1 MYGTDFGAG
10 GAMGLHCRI
19 IDGRSSPGSKATHPG
34 RRPVRRAVLAAL
46 FMLLPLFGG
55 CKSKGA
61 ESNRSV
67 AIVNGRPITY
77 LQYQD
82 VLKRLV
88 PVNSAES
95 VEDLLEIKKDLVNRL
110 IEEELILQEAA
121 RLAVTVSDGEV
132 SAEVEGLK
140 DEYGE
145 ESFREAIAE
154 RYGTF
159 ENWKERIRRKLLIR
173 KTIDRVTALGALP
186 TEADA
191 LQYYEEHADAYEV
204 PEQARARMIV
214 VADNEEAL
222 KIRASLTQ
230 ANFASIAKEKSLS
243 PEKAAGGDLGFFGRG
258 DMPQEFE
265 DVVFSLKPG
274 QISAVV
280 KTEYGYHIFLLEEKR
295 KAGELKFSD
304 VKDRIM
310 DTLAL
315 EMSDDKF
322 VDWMVGLKKSAEI
335 KVREEML

>member
-1 MYGTDFGAG
+1 
-10 GAMGLHCRI
+10 MGLHFRI
-19 IDGRSSPGSKATHPG
+19 IDGRNSNGSKAAILP
-34 RRPVRRAVLAAL
+34 RRAISRAALAAL
-46 FMLLPLFGG
+46 LMLLPLVGG
-55 CKSKGA
+55 CKGRGV
-61 ESNRSV
+61 EPHESV
-67 AIVNGRPITY
+67 ATVNGRAITY

-88 PVNSAES
+88 PVNSTES
-95 VEDLLEIKKDLVNRL
+95 VEDLLDIKKDLVNRL
-110 IEEELILQEAA
+110 IEEELILQEAG
-121 RLAVTVSDGEV
+121 RLAVTVSEGEV

-140 DEYGE
+140 DEYGDD
-145 ESFREAIAE
+145 SFREAITE

-186 TEADA
+186 TEDDA
-191 LQYYEEHADAYEV
+191 LRYYEEHADIYEV
-204 PEQARARMIV
+204 PEQVRARMIV
-214 VADNEEAL
+214 VADNEEARQ
-222 KIRASLTQ
+222 IRASLTR
-230 ANFASIAKEKSLS
+230 ANFAATAKEKSLS

-265 DVVFSLKPG
+265 DVVFNLRPG
-274 QISAVV
+274 EISAVV

-295 KAGELKFSD
+295 KAGKLKFSE

-310 DTLAL
+310 DMLAL

-322 VDWMVGLKKSAEI
+322 VDWMVGLKRSAEI

>member
-1 MYGTDFGAG
+1 
-10 GAMGLHCRI
+10 
-19 IDGRSSPGSKATHPG
+19 
-34 RRPVRRAVLAAL
+34 
-46 FMLLPLFGG
+46 MLLPLFAG
-55 CKSKGA
+55 CKEKGVDPN
-61 ESNRSV
+61 ESV
-67 AIVNGRPITY
+67 ATVNGRAITY

-82 VLKRLV
+82 ILKRLV
-88 PVNSAES
+88 PVNSTES
-95 VEDLLEIKKDLVNRL
+95 AEDLLEIKKDLVNRL

-121 RLAVTVSDGEV
+121 RLAVTVSEGEV

-140 DEYGE
+140 DEYGDD
-145 ESFREAIAE
+145 SFREAITE

-173 KTIDRVTALGALP
+173 KTIDMVTALAALP

-191 LQYYEEHADAYEV
+191 RQYYEEHADTYDV

-230 ANFASIAKEKSLS
+230 ANFAATAKEKSLS

-265 DVVFSLKPG
+265 DVVFKLRPG
-274 QISAVV
+274 EISAVV

-295 KAGELKFSD
+295 KAGKLEFSD
-304 VKDRIM
+304 VKDKIT
-310 DTLAL
+310 DKLAL
-315 EMSDDKF
+315 EMSDYKF